1 LGTSVRGALK
11 LSAAPVAF
19 VALCT
24 LASAALPLASCT
36 SGETPPGFDVDA
48 DTPAND
54 AATADTTAVDASA
67 DATTPVDA
75 AIDTA
80 VDASIDV
87 TPIDDAP
94 AEAEAAVDAADAA
107 STSGV
112 PTLGLIGEWLCS
124 GNTNDTSGTGNNG
137 TPTAISYVAD
147 RHGVVGSA
155 CSFDGSTSHIQI
167 ADAASLAVT
176 TTWSMSAWVQASA
189 FTSLAGIFSKYQV
202 VNANGPTVRLAYDA
216 PYTGI
221 DIDEATSSASS
232 SGLLVQGTWAHVGV
246 TVNGLA
252 VDCYLNG
259 VVAYSL
265 TAGYTAQVNTNPLQI
280 GLDYTTR
287 FFNGSIDD
295 VRFYNRTLTAAEIA
309 ALYVAP

>member
-1 LGTSVRGALK
+1 MK
-11 LSAAPVAF
+11 LLAAPVAF

-24 LASAALPLASCT
+24 LASAVLPLASCT

-48 DTPAND
+48 DAPTSD
-54 AATADTTAVDASA
+54 AATPDATAVDASV
-67 DATTPVDA
+67 DATTSEDASVDVA
-75 AIDTA
+75 EA
-80 VDASIDV
+80 VDALADV
-87 TPIDDAP
+87 APTDDAP
-94 AEAEAAVDAADAA
+94 TEAETTVDAADAA
-107 STSGV
+107 PDSGV

-124 GNTNDTSGTGNNG
+124 GNANDTSGSGNNG
-137 TPTAISYVAD
+137 TPTAISYIAD

-167 ADAASLAVT
+167 TEAASLDVT

-202 VNANGPTVRLAYDA
+202 VNADGPTVRLSYNA

-252 VDCYLNG
+252 VVCYLNG
-259 VVAYSL
+259 VAAYSL
-265 TAGYTAQVNTNPLQI
+265 TAAYTAQVNTNPLQI
-280 GLDYTTR
+280 RLDYTTR

-295 VRFYNRTLTAAEIA
+295 VRFYDRTLSAAEIA